1 MKIKLN
7 KIIFFLVIFIVNFQN
22 SFNKIPYN
30 NYLVGG
36 NENKFDLS
44 TTGINIGN
52 KILLDVKY
60 KTKDQFTIYKDIHSL
75 TIDLEGKVNGYKD
88 LSFTGNKKNINA
100 IIFTRMLK
108 KSTLWGVMK
117 LMKI

>member
-7 KIIFFLVIFIVNFQN
+7 KIIFFLVVVIVNFQN
-22 SFNKIPYN
+22 SFTKIPYN
-30 NYLVGG
+30 HHLIRV
-36 NENKFDLS
+36 NEKKSDLS
-44 TTGINIGN
+44 TIGMGIGN

-60 KTKDQFTIYKDIHSL
+60 KTKNQLIIYKETNSL
-75 TIDLEGKVNGYKD
+75 TIDLEGKLNGYKD
-88 LSFTGNKKNINA
+88 VSFTGNKKDINTV
-100 IIFTRMLK
+100 IFTKILK